1 VGLILYNS
9 ISEIQKLSKTLS
21 SSDLT
26 SGIIEDL
33 NIFQLR
39 HPSGFYRTFNP
50 EELGDLSNSIAQK
63 GLLQPIIVR
72 PKERYYEI
80 IAGNRRFEACKSLRW
95 RKIICHIIDLNDRDA
110 FEVSLIENIQRK
122 SLNPL
127 EEAQAFK
134 IYVEEFGWGGI
145 SDLAA
150 KIGKSISYVDK
161 RLRLLDLPKE
171 VIESISSMK
180 ITASVAE
187 ELINTSDLDKQS
199 EIARIVCKEGLS
211 SRKTR
216 KLIKDYKD
224 VAVEKCEIEMFYNK
238 TASKD
243 EILERAFDRG
253 IVVLK
258 VAMRRL
264 ADVIESVEED
274 WTVHE
279 ILMQHKNML
288 NSQIDLMIKEKK
300 KL

>member
-1 VGLILYNS
+1 
-9 ISEIQKLSKTLS
+9 LSRILS

-33 NIFQLR
+33 NIFQVR
-39 HPSGFYRTFNP
+39 PPSGFYRTFSSA
-50 EELGDLSNSIAQK
+50 EIFDLTNSIAQK

-72 PKERYYEI
+72 PKEKHYEI
-80 IAGNRRFEACKSLRW
+80 VAGNRRFEACKSLRW
-95 RKIICHIIDLNDRDA
+95 RKIVCHIVDLNDREA

-127 EEAQAFK
+127 EEAHAFK
-134 IYVEEFGWGGI
+134 IYVKEFGWGGI

-171 VIESISSMK
+171 VIESISNMK

-187 ELINTSDLDKQS
+187 ELLNTPDLNKQS
-199 EIARIVCKEGLS
+199 EIAEIVCKEGLS
-211 SRKTR
+211 SRQTR
-216 KLIKDYKD
+216 KLMKDYKD
-224 VAVEKCEIEMFYNK
+224 VAVDKYEIEMFCVK
-238 TASKD
+238 TATKE
-243 EILERAFDRG
+243 EILERTFDRG

-258 VAMRRL
+258 IAMHRL
-264 ADVIESVEED
+264 ADIIESVED
-274 WTVHE
+274 NWITYE

-288 NSQIDLMIKEKK
+288 NAQIDLLIKEKK